1 MNNHPR
7 FDFAVNLSSKNSS
20 TTKSAFL
27 SIQKFRENYMR
38 TLRTLAFA
46 VSTSI
51 LLAACSST
59 PKPEPVKTTGGDNM
73 PPAHKTDTRD
83 VQPMQAGTMDPLDD
97 SKGVLAQRSVYF
109 DFDAYV
115 VKPEYNQLVTA
126 HAKYLESHK
135 ARKVIIQGNTDE
147 RGGREYNLA
156 LSQKRADAVR
166 KGMNTMGVSDAQIE
180 VVSFGKEKP
189 KADGHDEAAWSQNRR
204 ADIVYTPNK

>member
-1 MNNHPR
+1 
-7 FDFAVNLSSKNSS
+7 
-20 TTKSAFL
+20 
-27 SIQKFRENYMR
+27 MR
-38 TLRTLAFA
+38 TMRTLAFA
-46 VSTSI
+46 VSTSL

-59 PKPEPVKTTGGDNM
+59 PKPEQVKPIGGDSI

-97 SKGVLAQRSVYF
+97 PKGVLAQRSVYF

-126 HAKYLESHK
+126 HSKYLDSHK

-147 RGGREYNLA
+147 RGGSEYNLA
-156 LSQKRADAVR
+156 LGQKRADAVR
-166 KGMNTMGVSDAQIE
+166 KVMTTTGVSDAQIE

-189 KADGHDEAAWSQNRR
+189 KASGHDEAAWSQNRR
-204 ADIVYTPNK
+204 ADIVYAPSK